1 MKAVSFLKILTTP
14 YFFPSMPKR
23 HLKGFDPN
31 TDREVMSACENAQPN
46 FGFKL
51 KLKPHFSITAELKLK
66 PYFYI
71 IFLSLSKGPN
81 GSHKKNP

>member
-1 MKAVSFLKILTTP
+1 MKAVSFLKIMTTP

-46 FGFKL
+46 FGF
-51 KLKPHFSITAELKLK
+51 ELKLK
-66 PYFYI
+66 
-71 IFLSLSKGPN
+71 L
-81 GSHKKNP
+81 